1 MPFPQIQT
9 RTTTMDKEI
18 CLIAEAKVAR
28 EAAEKNLN
36 VE

>member
-1 MPFPQIQT
+1 
-9 RTTTMDKEI
+9 MDKEI

-36 VE
+36 VEERSAP